1 MKIVGLITEYNP
13 FHSGHRYH
21 IKKAKELTNADY
33 VIVIT
38 SGNYVQRG
46 SVSFLD
52 KYTKTQIAI
61 NNGADLVIE
70 LPYCYSVSSAEY
82 FSYAAVSILD
92 KLNIVDCICF
102 GAENDNLDLL
112 YKAAKVITDSDE
124 EFNLL
129 IKKNVKSGL
138 SFPLARSIS
147 LKEILSNKYNIENT
161 SFLETPNNIL
171 GIEYIKAIIKRNS
184 KIKAVP
190 LKRIIADYHD
200 TDVSKRFYSA
210 TAIRKTL
217 NDGNILE
224 SLLSIDKDYG
234 ENFFKSYPLTLEDF
248 DSIMGYAILNH
259 ISNNSL
265 EDIFGISKDLSN
277 KITNNFKNYKS
288 IEDFIGLIKTKD
300 ITYSHI
306 QRALIHILLDIKK
319 CDMTTYLK
327 NDVTDYIRVLG
338 VKKESLILLNR
349 IKNESNLKIITKTS
363 EYKNILADLPK
374 ENIHMFEENVRADDL
389 YRMISMNKFKYEL
402 KNEFN
407 HKFIIT

>member
-1 MKIVGLITEYNP
+1 MKIVGLVTEYNP

-92 KLNIVDCICF
+92 KLNIVDYICF

-277 KITNNFKNYKS
+277 KITNNFNNYKS
-288 IEDFIGLIKTKD
+288 I
-300 ITYSHI
+300 
-306 QRALIHILLDIKK
+306 
-319 CDMTTYLK
+319 
-327 NDVTDYIRVLG
+327 
-338 VKKESLILLNR
+338 
-349 IKNESNLKIITKTS
+349 
-363 EYKNILADLPK
+363 
-374 ENIHMFEENVRADDL
+374 
-389 YRMISMNKFKYEL
+389 
-402 KNEFN
+402 
-407 HKFIIT
+407 